1 MEIECE
7 QNENINRENFKK
19 ELKRNFGAKIT
30 ITEMKNIIEEF
41 KSRLEWEESANIKIE
56 ELKLLSLKNRKK
68 RRK

>member
-1 MEIECE
+1 MEIEYE

-56 ELKLLSLKNRKK
+56 ELKLLGLKNRKK